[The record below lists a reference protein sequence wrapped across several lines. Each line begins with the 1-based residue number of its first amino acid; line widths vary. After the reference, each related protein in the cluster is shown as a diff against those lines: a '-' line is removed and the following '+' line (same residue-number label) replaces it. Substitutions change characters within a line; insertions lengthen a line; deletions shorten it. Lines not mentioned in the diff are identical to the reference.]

1 MFGADER
8 CRAMTTTFRRT
19 ATGGGASRGGRPVT
33 VSTSD
38 ARQGI
43 TGHHVSLGV
52 AAFVLAVVYYFFFAS

>member
-1 MFGADER
+1 
-8 CRAMTTTFRRT
+8 MTTTFRRT

-43 TGHHVSLGV
+43 TGHHVRHVLAVSLGV